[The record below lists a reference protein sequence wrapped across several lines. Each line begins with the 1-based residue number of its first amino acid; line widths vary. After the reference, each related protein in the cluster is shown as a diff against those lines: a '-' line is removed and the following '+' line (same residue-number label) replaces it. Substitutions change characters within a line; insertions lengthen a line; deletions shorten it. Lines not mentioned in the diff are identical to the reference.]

1 MGAMCALA
9 AMLVQGRWLRMVSGH
24 GDFIPGMR
32 LSFGRGRFV
41 MGQVCA
47 IYAQPYGSQASA
59 DNFAPVCDHENHC
72 PFVPSARSR
81 LVLEGSYCSRCSR
94 ALAVCSDGREAFVAF
109 NGRKKAWYP
118 LLAAW
123 LSRLIPAVLR
133 NEATSLLQCGECVA
147 HRLLSRLVSLYAE
160 CFKHLSTR
168 QAVGAG

>member
-1 MGAMCALA
+1 MCVFA
-9 AMLVQGRWLRMVSGH
+9 AMAFRGRWLRMVPDQA
-24 GDFIPGMR
+24 DFMPEMR
-32 LSFGRGRFV
+32 FSFKRGRFV
-41 MGQVCA
+41 MRRIHA
-47 IYAQPYGSQASA
+47 MYAQSYGSQASA
-59 DNFAPVCDHENHC
+59 DSFAPVCDHESHC
-72 PFVPSARSR
+72 SFVSPARSR

-94 ALAVCSDGREAFVAF
+94 ALAVCGDGREVFVAF

-123 LSRLIPAVLR
+123 LGGLIPAVLR